1 LSLPNRHR
9 TRDTVVHDAT
19 TPKFLNHLDRL
30 ARDVHQLATSH
41 TATTNLLAALLTNTD
56 QLDTILPKLTV
67 PGTVESTASHA
78 NTANVAK

>member
-1 LSLPNRHR
+1 
-9 TRDTVVHDAT
+9 VT
-19 TPKFLNHLDRL
+19 TNHL
-30 ARDVHQLATSH
+30 V
-41 TATTNLLAALLTNTD
+41 ALLTNTD